1 VRRVQGVTL
10 PPLDHGLL
18 AGTFTKLVEAATLLD
33 SAGDELLA
41 DGAVE
46 LAERVN
52 FYLCEDG

>member
-1 VRRVQGVTL
+1 MTKTEL
-10 PPLDHGLL
+10 LD
-18 AGTFTKLVEAATLLD
+18 AAFTKLADAATLLD

-52 FYLCEDG
+52 FHLCDDD